1 MAKRFAMFAKKLYQV
16 DPMFTIALTTGIVVY
31 LALRFNFKENNL
43 KLNLN
48 QNLLIRMRKKRYVP
62 AVDAV
67 NFCR

>member
-1 MAKRFAMFAKKLYQV
+1 MAIRFAMFAKKLYQV

-31 LALRFNFKENNL
+31 LALRFNIKENNL
-43 KLNLN
+43 NLN
-48 QNLLIRMRKKRYVP
+48 QKLLIRKRKKRYVP